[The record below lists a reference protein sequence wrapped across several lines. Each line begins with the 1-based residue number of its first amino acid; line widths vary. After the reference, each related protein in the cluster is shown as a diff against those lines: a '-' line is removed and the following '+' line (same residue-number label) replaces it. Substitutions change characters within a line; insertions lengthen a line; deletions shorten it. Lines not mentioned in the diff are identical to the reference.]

1 MIRIQDLSISFDGKT
16 IFSDVNFNINPKE
29 KIGLIGR
36 NGSGKSTFLKILL
49 NKIEQDSGLIEL
61 SKNYKIGFLEQHIKF
76 THDTIIDE
84 VCSILSEDREYEVW
98 KGEKILNGL
107 GFSDDEMLQDPKLF
121 SGGFQ
126 VKINLAKLLLL
137 EPNLLLL
144 DEPTNYLDI
153 HSIRWLKK
161 FLIDWKD
168 EIILITHD
176 RAFMDSIIS
185 HTLNIHRENF
195 RKISGNTKKIKEQIN
210 QEEVIYEKTRINQQ
224 KQRQKTQ
231 EWIDRFKAK
240 ATLASRAQS
249 KAKMLEKQ
257 EVNIKLSD
265 ISNLDFKFNYS
276 KYQSKESLLN
286 AKELSFGYDIDKLL
300 LKNLSIKVN
309 KGDKICIIG
318 KNGKGKSTLLKL
330 LHNELNPISGSF
342 TKHEKTK
349 IGYFGQMNIDR
360 LNSTN
365 TIYQEIQSV
374 DQHITETLVRR
385 TCAHMMFSG
394 DLADK
399 KISVLSGGEK
409 SRVMLGKILLN
420 PVNLLFLDEPTNH
433 LDMEST
439 ETLMNAVKIFEGAV
453 MMVSHDEYF
462 LNKIANK
469 LIIYDHGK
477 VFHYNGTYKE
487 FIKNVGWKDI

>member
-49 NKIEQDSGLIEL
+49 NKIEQDSGLVEL

-257 EVNIKLSD
+257 EVNVKLSD

-487 FIKNVGWKDI
+487 FIKNVGWKDL

>member
-1 MIRIQDLSISFDGKT
+1 MIRIQDLSISFDGKK
-16 IFSDVNFNINPKE
+16 IFSDVNFHINPKE

-107 GFSDDEMLQDPKLF
+107 GFSDDEMLQNPQLF

-360 LNSTN
+360 LNSKN

>member
-1 MIRIQDLSISFDGKT
+1 MIRIKNLSVSFSGNLL
-16 IFSDVNFNINPKE
+16 FSDVNLNINNKE

-36 NGSGKSTFLKILL
+36 NGTGKSTFFKLL
-49 NKIEQDSGLIEL
+49 TKHIEPDSGFIEF
-61 SKNYKIGFLEQHIKF
+61 SKNYIVGFLQQHIKF
-76 THDTIIDE
+76 TEDTVIDE
-84 VCSILSEDREYEVW
+84 VCTVLNEERKYEIW
-98 KGEKILNGL
+98 KGEKILFGL
-107 GFSDDEMLQDPKLF
+107 GFTEDDMLQNPNIF

-153 HSIRWLKK
+153 HSIKWLRK
-161 FLIDWKD
+161 FLLDWES

-176 RAFMDSIIS
+176 RNFMDSIIT
-185 HTLNIHRENF
+185 HTVNIHRGYF
-195 RKISGNTKKIKEQIN
+195 RKIAGNTKKILQQIE
-210 QEEVIYEKTRINQQ
+210 QEEVIYEKTRINQE
-224 KQRQKTQ
+224 KNRKKTQ
-231 EWIDRFKAK
+231 EWIDRFKSK

-249 KAKMLEKQ
+249 KIKMLEKQ
-257 EVNIKLSD
+257 EVLETLNIVE
-265 ISNLDFKFNYS
+265 NLDFKFNYLN
-276 KYQSKESLLN
+276 YNSKESLL
-286 AKELSFGYDIDKLL
+286 KIDKINFSYDNKNIL
-300 LKNLSIKVN
+300 LKNFSSIVN

-330 LHNELNPISGSF
+330 LHDEIQPNSGKISIHS
-342 TKHEKTK
+342 KVR

-360 LNSTN
+360 LSKDKS
-365 TIYQEIQSV
+365 IYEEIQSV
-374 DQHITETLVRR
+374 DKNILETQVRR

-409 SRVMLGKILLN
+409 SRVMLGKILLK
-420 PVNLLFLDEPTNH
+420 PVNMLFLDEPTNH

-439 ETLMNAVKIFEGAV
+439 ESLMNAVYNFSGSV
-453 MMVSHDEYF
+453 LMVSHDEYF

-469 LIIYDHGK
+469 LIIYDNGK
-477 VFHYNGTYKE
+477 VFNFNGTYKE
-487 FIKNVGWKDI
+487 FCKNIGWKDI

>member
-1 MIRIQDLSISFDGKT
+1 MIRIQDLSISFDGKK
-16 IFSDVNFNINPKE
+16 IFSDVNFHINPKE

-107 GFSDDEMLQDPKLF
+107 GFSDDEMLQNPQLF

-257 EVNIKLSD
+257 EVNVKLSD

-286 AKELSFGYDIDKLL
+286 AEELSFGYDIDKLL

-330 LHNELNPISGSF
+330 LHNELYPISGSF

-360 LNSTN
+360 LNSKN

-487 FIKNVGWKDI
+487 FIKNVGWKDL

>member
-1 MIRIQDLSISFDGKT
+1 MIRIKNLSVSFSGNVL
-16 IFSDVNFNINPKE
+16 FSDINLNINTKE

-36 NGSGKSTFLKILL
+36 NGTGKSTFFKLL
-49 NKIEQDSGLIEL
+49 ANNIEPDLGLIEF

-76 THDTIIDE
+76 TENTLIDE
-84 VCSILSEDREYEVW
+84 ICTVLNEERQYEVW
-98 KGEKILNGL
+98 KGEKILHGL
-107 GFSDDEMLQDPKLF
+107 GFTEEEILENPKLF
-121 SGGFQ
+121 SGGYQ

-153 HSIRWLKK
+153 HSIKWLKK
-161 FLIDWKD
+161 FLLDWKD

-176 RAFMDSIIS
+176 RSFMDSIVS
-185 HTLNIHRENF
+185 HTINIHRGNF
-195 RKISGNTKKIKEQIN
+195 RKVSGNTKKITEQIE
-210 QEEVIYEKTRINQQ
+210 QEEVIHEKTRINQE
-224 KQRQKTQ
+224 KNRKKTQ
-231 EWIDRFKAK
+231 EWIDRFKSK

-249 KAKMLEKQ
+249 KIKMLEKQ
-257 EVNIKLSD
+257 EVFEKLS
-265 ISNLDFKFNYS
+265 NMEKLDFKFTYHNYN
-276 KYQSKESLLN
+276 SKESLLKTEN
-286 AKELSFGYDIDKLL
+286 INFNYDKNKPL
-300 LKNLSIKVN
+300 LKNFSTKVN

-330 LHNELNPISGSF
+330 LHDEIKPHSGTINIHS
-342 TKHEKTK
+342 KTK

-360 LNSTN
+360 LTEEK
-365 TIYQEIQSV
+365 TIYEEMQSV
-374 DQHITETLVRR
+374 DEHIIETTVRR

-409 SRVMLGKILLN
+409 SRVMLGKILLK
-420 PVNLLFLDEPTNH
+420 PVNMLFLDEPTNH

-439 ETLMNAVKIFEGAV
+439 EALMNAVYSFSGSV
-453 MMVSHDEYF
+453 LMVSHDEYF

-469 LIIYDHGK
+469 LIIYDNGK
-477 VFHYNGTYKE
+477 VFNFNGTYKE
-487 FIKNVGWKDI
+487 FQKRIGWKDL

>member
-1 MIRIQDLSISFDGKT
+1 MIRIQDLSISFDGKK
-16 IFSDVNFNINPKE
+16 IFSDVNFHINPKE

-76 THDTIIDE
+76 THNTIIDE

-257 EVNIKLSD
+257 EVNVKLSD

-286 AKELSFGYDIDKLL
+286 VKELSFGYDIDKLL